1 VLGDSLPGTHVSS
14 LSGILNQSILA
25 PGCGIGVHVTA
36 GFGGR
41 FLQWAIELCILR
53 LASAENGF
61 TQDIILVLGA
71 EVNGVICDVLV
82 G

>member
-1 VLGDSLPGTHVSS
+1 M
-14 LSGILNQSILA
+14 IWNLNQSILA
-25 PGCGIGVHVTA
+25 LGCGIGVCVTA

-71 EVNGVICDVLV
+71 EVNGVICDVFV

>member
-1 VLGDSLPGTHVSS
+1 V
-14 LSGILNQSILA
+14 
-25 PGCGIGVHVTA
+25 A
-36 GFGGR
+36 GFCNGQLS
-41 FLQWAIELCILR
+41 FVSLR

-71 EVNGVICDVLV
+71 EVNGVICDVFV